1 MKSLIESFSLP
12 RIYLV
17 GRHRDLKA
25 SGISVMTQLE
35 NELEELMRDTGD

>member
-1 MKSLIESFSLP
+1 MKSLIENCSLL

-17 GRHRDLKA
+17 GRDRDLKA

-35 NELEELMRDTGD
+35 SGLEEILRETGD